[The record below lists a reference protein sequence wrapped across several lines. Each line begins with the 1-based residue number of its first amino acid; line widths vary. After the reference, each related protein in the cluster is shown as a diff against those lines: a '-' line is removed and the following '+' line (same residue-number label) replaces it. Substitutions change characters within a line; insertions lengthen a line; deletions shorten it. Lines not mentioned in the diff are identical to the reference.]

1 MSNQQEQETDRNV
14 EVWKI
19 KKLIK
24 SLQAARGF
32 VDFKLKLSDFKEID
46 CITYSK

>member
-1 MSNQQEQETDRNV
+1 MADAEAEAAADRAV

-24 SLQAARGF
+24 GLEQARG
-32 VDFKLKLSDFKEID
+32 
-46 CITYSK
+46 